1 MLFCREFLS
10 CFLDFR
16 RRRLLARNIGAP
28 QNQLLSIFYKKSAR
42 GSGDARNGKIFVTK
56 VFSGSMTKLKLE
68 MQTSPNSL
76 EAGLTI

>member
-28 QNQLLSIFYKKSAR
+28 HNQLLSIFYKKI